1 MLNIYK
7 ASAGAGKTYT
17 LTLEY
22 LKLLFQ
28 DSKNYKK
35 TLAVTFT
42 NNACG
47 EMKDRILKALYE
59 LSFKQ
64 DAKYISDL
72 VKANKNWDE
81 ETIRTKAKALYKD
94 ILHNYSFFFIETID
108 SFTQRIIRNFA
119 KDLGLPP
126 KFSLELKQDEILETV
141 VKNLLVNSLKNETLH
156 QTIVNFAFDDIDQNK
171 STDIK
176 KAIIAESKNFF
187 VEQYQE
193 AHRQLSYSPDEEI
206 QRLTQLF
213 NNLENTIKSTQQ
225 KISAKAKET
234 IDFVKKAGYA
244 LEDFSGGAKSSP
256 LLFLRKYAEN
266 DFGNPFK
273 SNALDINKVARKDQI
288 AEVTKLFNSGLQKLL
303 EELNELTAV
312 DSKSWREYRT
322 AEEILKHKQGII
334 LSQFIQNELD
344 TYCKE
349 ENTFFIAFAN
359 TFLKTIINDCD
370 TPFIYEKI
378 GQFIENIMID
388 EFQDTSKMQW
398 DNFKP
403 IIANLLALGKDAL
416 IIGDVKQSIYRFRN
430 GDWKLLH
437 NLHNDSSFES
447 KIYPLSDNYRSL
459 QNIVSFNNEFF
470 KVYANDVE
478 TSFNNSHGVDFGTIR
493 EIYADCGQGVKKGDG
508 GCVEIK
514 IVNVE
519 KTPDKKRI
527 SVEEQREAILEEI
540 FQKVISLI
548 DGGRKAEDIV
558 FLCYEKKDIS
568 RLVEFF
574 NKKKNDAQYIKYK
587 DSLSVMS
594 KEAMLVNNSL
604 AVQFITTYLQK
615 MTVSQDSRDAQFYDS
630 FLEYAYTSL
639 TGNALPT
646 DETDISRNMSLFETI
661 ESIIEKFS
669 LHEIPSEI
677 AYITDFQNLV
687 YTYSKNNNTNISHFL
702 EHWDEVKD
710 STYLQQ
716 AQTAGYMSAYTVHT
730 SKGLEYPVV
739 IMPKFTRAKKN
750 SYSVL
755 YKTEYEELPYVNLS
769 GNLEDTT
776 FCDAYVDEMHN
787 IEIDNLNALYVAC
800 TRPCEE
806 LYIYDYE
813 TSTLET
819 LEKIKNKFPEA
830 IFENDT
836 FILGSAKPTTEKK
849 EQAKAKNIED
859 YPITNI
865 DGEESNAKLL
875 PDKNSKHFI
884 EMLNQPQTERE
895 HGLLMHKILEH
906 ISSIEN
912 VDSCV
917 NQYCPPELFSQEEKK
932 KISETLKAKLSAER
946 VCHWFDQSWD
956 SILTEQPLLLQ
967 GGTEKRPDRM
977 LIKGNEVTII
987 DYKFTKEKP
996 LSHIQQVREYI
1007 NILSLMGYTPKGY
1020 IWYVDLDEIVDVA

>member
-1 MLNIYK
+1 
-7 ASAGAGKTYT
+7 
-17 LTLEY
+17 
-22 LKLLFQ
+22 
-28 DSKNYKK
+28 
-35 TLAVTFT
+35 
-42 NNACG
+42 
-47 EMKDRILKALYE
+47 
-59 LSFKQ
+59 
-64 DAKYISDL
+64 
-72 VKANKNWDE
+72 
-81 ETIRTKAKALYKD
+81 
-94 ILHNYSFFFIETID
+94 
-108 SFTQRIIRNFA
+108 
-119 KDLGLPP
+119 
-126 KFSLELKQDEILETV
+126 
-141 VKNLLVNSLKNETLH
+141 
-156 QTIVNFAFDDIDQNK
+156 
-171 STDIK
+171 
-176 KAIIAESKNFF
+176 
-187 VEQYQE
+187 
-193 AHRQLSYSPDEEI
+193 
-206 QRLTQLF
+206 
-213 NNLENTIKSTQQ
+213 
-225 KISAKAKET
+225 
-234 IDFVKKAGYA
+234 
-244 LEDFSGGAKSSP
+244 
-256 LLFLRKYAEN
+256 
-266 DFGNPFK
+266 
-273 SNALDINKVARKDQI
+273 
-288 AEVTKLFNSGLQKLL
+288 
-303 EELNELTAV
+303 
-312 DSKSWREYRT
+312 
-322 AEEILKHKQGII
+322 
-334 LSQFIQNELD
+334 
-344 TYCKE
+344 
-349 ENTFFIAFAN
+349 
-359 TFLKTIINDCD
+359 
-370 TPFIYEKI
+370 
-378 GQFIENIMID
+378 
-388 EFQDTSKMQW
+388 
-398 DNFKP
+398 
-403 IIANLLALGKDAL
+403 
-416 IIGDVKQSIYRFRN
+416 
-430 GDWKLLH
+430 
-437 NLHNDSSFES
+437 
-447 KIYPLSDNYRSL
+447 
-459 QNIVSFNNEFF
+459 
-470 KVYANDVE
+470 
-478 TSFNNSHGVDFGTIR
+478 
-493 EIYADCGQGVKKGDG
+493 
-508 GCVEIK
+508 
-514 IVNVE
+514 
-519 KTPDKKRI
+519 
-527 SVEEQREAILEEI
+527 
-540 FQKVISLI
+540 
-548 DGGRKAEDIV
+548 
-558 FLCYEKKDIS
+558 
-568 RLVEFF
+568 
-574 NKKKNDAQYIKYK
+574 
-587 DSLSVMS
+587 
-594 KEAMLVNNSL
+594 
-604 AVQFITTYLQK
+604 

-661 ESIIEKFS
+661 ESIIEKFF

-716 AQTAGYMSAYTVHT
+716 AQTVGYMSAYTVHT

-750 SYSVL
+750 SYSAL
-755 YKTEYEELPYVNLS
+755 YKTDYEELPYVNLS

-787 IEIDNLNALYVAC
+787 IEIDNLNAMYVAC